1 MMSIKSNIMK
11 IGVCS
16 VMVLVPLS
24 QTSLPSFAAEEIA
37 LKESQDVVNIPDP
50 QLKKELNLYLNQAE
64 NADIT
69 EAQMATF
76 RNITLNSGIK
86 DLTGIEYLKNI
97 TTLSI
102 NNINA
107 SYEPIQTL
115 SSLEKLVINGENVN
129 ADIIPDLSVLSN
141 LTFLD
146 LSRTNIDDTIFSKIS
161 NIPNLNKL
169 DISNNKG
176 ITKIS
181 ELNNL
186 PSLQELRV
194 SDCQITNFKGIEK
207 FPNLTAFYGDGQLF
221 GIDSFETDG
230 FKNIKSSELTFDAN
244 AKTLFVPFSIVTV
257 NTILN
262 YDGLSLPYNTNP
274 DYTSIA
280 LGDQSYVVTNDKI
293 SIN

>member
-161 NIPNLNKL
+161 NIPNLN
-169 DISNNKG
+169 
-176 ITKIS
+176 
-181 ELNNL
+181 
-186 PSLQELRV
+186 
-194 SDCQITNFKGIEK
+194 
-207 FPNLTAFYGDGQLF
+207 
-221 GIDSFETDG
+221 
-230 FKNIKSSELTFDAN
+230 
-244 AKTLFVPFSIVTV
+244 
-257 NTILN
+257 
-262 YDGLSLPYNTNP
+262 
-274 DYTSIA
+274 
-280 LGDQSYVVTNDKI
+280 
-293 SIN
+293 